1 MAQRQRL
8 GSVVWFMRISAAS
21 ASGLSAAAY
30 CRSQGWPYATFMAW
44 RGRLSRDLAGG
55 TWRFRSMGLR

>member
-8 GSVVWFMRISAAS
+8 DSLVWFMRISAAS

-30 CRSQGWPYATFMAW
+30 CRSQGWSYATFMAC
-44 RGRLSRDLAGG
+44 RGRLSRNLAGG
-55 TWRFRSMGLR
+55 TWRFRSMDLR

>member
-8 GSVVWFMRISAAS
+8 DSLVWFMRISAAS

-30 CRSQGWPYATFMAW
+30 CRSQGWSHATFMAW
-44 RGRLSRDLAGG
+44 RGRLSRNLAGG
-55 TWRFRSMGLR
+55 TWRFRSMDLR

>member
-8 GSVVWFMRISAAS
+8 DSLVWFMRISAAS

-30 CRSQGWPYATFMAW
+30 CRSQGWSYATFMAW
-44 RGRLSRDLAGG
+44 RSRLSRDLAGG
-55 TWRFRSMGLR
+55 TWRFRSMDLR

>member
-8 GSVVWFMRISAAS
+8 DSLVWFMRISAAS

-30 CRSQGWPYATFMAW
+30 CRSQGWSYATFMAW
-44 RGRLSRDLAGG
+44 RGRLSRDLSGG
-55 TWRFRSMGLR
+55 TWRFRSMDLR

>member
-1 MAQRQRL
+1 MAERQRL
-8 GSVVWFMRISAAS
+8 GSLVWFMRISAAS

-55 TWRFRSMGLR
+55 TWRFRSMGLG

>member
-1 MAQRQRL
+1 MAQRRRL
-8 GSVVWFMRISAAS
+8 DSLVWFMRISAAS

-30 CRSQGWPYATFMAW
+30 CRPQGWSYATFMAW

-55 TWRFRSMGLR
+55 TWRFRALELR

>member
-8 GSVVWFMRISAAS
+8 DSLVWFMRISAAS

-30 CRSQGWPYATFMAW
+30 CRSQGWSYATFIAW
-44 RGRLSRDLAGG
+44 RGRLSRNLAGG
-55 TWRFRSMGLR
+55 TWRFRSMDLR

>member
-8 GSVVWFMRISAAS
+8 GSLVWFMRNSAAS

-30 CRSQGWPYATFMAW
+30 CRSQGWSYATFMAW
-44 RGRLSRDLAGG
+44 RSRLSRDLVGG
-55 TWRFRSMGLR
+55 TWRFRALELR